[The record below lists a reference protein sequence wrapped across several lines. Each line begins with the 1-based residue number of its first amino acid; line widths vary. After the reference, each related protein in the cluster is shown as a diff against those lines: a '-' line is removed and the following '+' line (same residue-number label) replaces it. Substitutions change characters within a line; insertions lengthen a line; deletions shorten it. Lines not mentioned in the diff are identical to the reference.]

1 MVIEN
6 VQQLQD
12 DIQQAMHE
20 SLQNSNFGKVL
31 QKYGILEGKLVKV
44 QCMLDLTKIQLSN
57 TVENQ
62 QFMANLRQE
71 LFLEVAK
78 MDCCWCPPNGTCG

>member
-31 QKYGILEGKLVKV
+31 QKYRILEGNIVKV

-57 TVENQ
+57 TVEGQ
-62 QFMANLRQE
+62 QFQANLRQDTH
-71 LFLEVAK
+71 LEVAK
-78 MDCCWCPPNGTCG
+78 MDCCWCPPNGEC

>member
-20 SLQNSNFGKVL
+20 SLQNSNFAKVL
-31 QKYGILEGKLVKV
+31 QKYGILEGNFVKV
-44 QCMLDLTKIQLSN
+44 QCMLDLTKTQLSN

-62 QFMANLRQE
+62 EFLANLRQE

-78 MDCCWCPPNGTCG
+78 MDCCWCPPNGGCG